1 MFMVTLTIC
10 AMKLF
15 DYYCI
20 NLLDLVFPYD
30 STRESISI
38 SRLVESLKGS
48 AMKGFSVIKEKKKH
62 FQAGTCSN
70 ICPKPGA

>member
-1 MFMVTLTIC
+1 MFMVALTIC

-20 NLLDLVFPYD
+20 NLLDLIFPYD
-30 STRESISI
+30 ITGESISI

-48 AMKGFSVIKEKKKH
+48 AMKGSSVIRKKKKH
-62 FQAGTCSN
+62 FQAGRCSN